1 MVFNLFWRMILMDN
15 IKQDEVMTF
24 KASTVIKSRLEKLSK
39 REGVSGAGF
48 LRDMINREYKRV
60 FGEVE

>member
-1 MVFNLFWRMILMDN
+1 MDN
-15 IKQDEVMTF
+15 IRQDEVMTF